1 MLSRRAPSNE
11 QPTAHDAVDQQEVF
25 RVTHPFHPLFGREF
39 VLIERRN
46 AWGEERVYFHDDAGR
61 LRRLATAWTNA
72 VAPDPF
78 ETVSAGRSHF
88 RVDNLLQLAA
98 LSARM
103 SDAKGSVRASRRMS
117 KMSSK

>member
-1 MLSRRAPSNE
+1 
-11 QPTAHDAVDQQEVF
+11 
-25 RVTHPFHPLFGREF
+25 
-39 VLIERRN
+39 
-46 AWGEERVYFHDDAGR
+46 
-61 LRRLATAWTNA
+61 